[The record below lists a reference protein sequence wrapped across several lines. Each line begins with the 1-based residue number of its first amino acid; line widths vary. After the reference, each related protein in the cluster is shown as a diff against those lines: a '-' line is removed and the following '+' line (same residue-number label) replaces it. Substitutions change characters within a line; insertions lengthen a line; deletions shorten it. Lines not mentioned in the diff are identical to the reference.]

1 MSSRES
7 NTRVNKILAW
17 HEISKSSPHQSIYIE
32 NKKHSTSTSTAQ
44 HTQPTSAH
52 TRLNCHGVLH
62 VRQPHRGVC
71 FLPLGCTWA
80 QAACLLAIW
89 FFPSTCQR
97 THAYQRGLQASKR
110 KELRPYLSPS
120 VSLCGYCAW
129 VKLVLLFSKS
139 CIFVSLK

>member
-1 MSSRES
+1 MWDDLVSRLTRPDPSSGITIGGEYELRGILGS
-7 NTRVNKILAW
+7 N
-17 HEISKSSPHQSIYIE
+17 
-32 NKKHSTSTSTAQ
+32 NKKS
-44 HTQPTSAH
+44 
-52 TRLNCHGVLH
+52 
-62 VRQPHRGVC
+62 HRRCPGVC

-80 QAACLLAIW
+80 QAACLLAVW
-89 FFPSTCQR
+89 FFSSTCQR

-139 CIFVSLK
+139 CILDNDVVEPDSHQWHFNARCGACLVER